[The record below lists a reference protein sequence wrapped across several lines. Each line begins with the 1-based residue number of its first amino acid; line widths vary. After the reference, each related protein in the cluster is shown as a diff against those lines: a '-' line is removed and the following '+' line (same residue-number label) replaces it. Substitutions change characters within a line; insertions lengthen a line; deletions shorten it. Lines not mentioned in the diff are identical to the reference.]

1 MSTFTE
7 DFLLQLKAELAQL
20 LSLPAAAIY
29 TGREPQKVTRTGF
42 EVWVKPLPMEPH
54 PYFKIHMFEVHLRL
68 RSRREEN
75 QTGADQ
81 QDAVAVKLDLLRA
94 RLDGTRPFVAAIPSL
109 VAVQV
114 DPGPLDTD
122 PDEPDLLEGTVVLR
136 VLEH

>member
-1 MSTFTE
+1 MSTFTKDYFRE
-7 DFLLQLKAELAQL
+7 LKAELAQVFG
-20 LSLPAAAIY
+20 LPAAAIY
-29 TGREPQKVTRTGF
+29 TGREPQKVTRTGL
-42 EVWVKPLPMEPH
+42 EVWVRPLPMEPH

-81 QDAVAVKLDLLRA
+81 LDAVAAKLDVLRE
-94 RLDGTRPFVAAIPSL
+94 RFDGTRPFVAAIPSL

-114 DPGPLDTD
+114 DPGTLDTD
-122 PDEPDLLEGTVVLR
+122 PDEPDLMEGTAFLR

>member
-7 DFLLQLKAELAQL
+7 DFLLQLRAELARVL
-20 LSLPAAAIY
+20 GLPAAAIY
-29 TGREPQKVTRTGF
+29 TGREPQKVTRVGF
-42 EVWVKPLPMEPH
+42 EVWVKTLPLEPH
-54 PYFKIHMFEVHLRL
+54 PEIKVHMFEVHVRL

-81 QDAVAVKLDLLRA
+81 QDAVAVKLDDLRE
-94 RLDGTRPFVAAIPSL
+94 RFDGTRPFVAAIPSL

-114 DPGPLDTD
+114 DPGTLDND
-122 PDEPDLLEGTVVLR
+122 PDDSDLIDGTLVLR

>member
-42 EVWVKPLPMEPH
+42 EVWVKTLPMEPH
-54 PYFKIHMFEVHLRL
+54 AQIKVHMFEVHVRL

-81 QDAVAVKLDLLRA
+81 QDAVAVKLDDLRE
-94 RLDGTRPFVAAIPSL
+94 RFDGTRPFVAAIPSL

-114 DPGPLDTD
+114 DPGTLDND
-122 PDEPDLLEGTVVLR
+122 PDDSDLIDGTLVLR

>member
-7 DFLLQLKAELAQL
+7 DFFRELNAELAQVL
-20 LSLPAAAIY
+20 GLPATAIY

-54 PYFKIHMFEVHLRL
+54 PQIKVHMFEVHVRL
-68 RSRREEN
+68 RTRREEN

-81 QDAVAVKLDLLRA
+81 QDAVAVKLDDLRE
-94 RLDGTRPFVAAIPSL
+94 RFDGTRPFVAAIPSL

-114 DPGPLDTD
+114 DPGTLDTD
-122 PDEPDLLEGTVVLR
+122 PDEPDLMEGTVVVR